1 MNGKT
6 VLISK
11 KLRLRFFNAII
22 IPLHWKSKYQFQ
34 RLTKTFEIQ
43 AGLGVDL
50 DSRKW
55 SSNRI
60 GKEQRLIR
68 SRSDGGVFEE
78 NLPYHELESDEAE
91 NSKILRVSAEE
102 RKNKVIPL
110 RQRVGQVNLHENT
123 RGKEFYSIVFSCFGS
138 ILCRKVQTM
147 VPMRL
152 KNERRIRIPA
162 MIDA

>member
-1 MNGKT
+1 MLSLYHCIGNLG
-6 VLISK
+6 ISYK
-11 KLRLRFFNAII
+11 DSPRL
-22 IPLHWKSKYQFQ
+22 LKYRQ
-34 RLTKTFEIQ
+34 
-43 AGLGVDL
+43 VDL
-50 DSRKW
+50 DLRKW
-55 SSNRI
+55 SPNGI